1 MRRADTVFAL
11 LLLAGAGIMVREA
24 LRLPIAWTAIG
35 PGAGFFPFWLS
46 LVVALQGVIVLVRS
60 LRVPAPP
67 GREAAFVERE
77 AWKPLLIAFL
87 PMVAVIAAM
96 NYLGIYIGGALYLA
110 GYMIFVGRH
119 HWTTV
124 ILVSVLL
131 PLALFFLFERW
142 FLLPMPKGLI
152 LEYLLFGR

>member
-1 MRRADTVFAL
+1 MRRADSIFAL
-11 LLLAGAGIMVREA
+11 LLLAGAGVMVREA

-46 LVVALQGVIVLVRS
+46 LGVAFQGTIILVRS

-67 GREAAFVERE
+67 GREAPFIDRE

-87 PMVAVIAAM
+87 PMVAVILALG
-96 NYLGIYIGGALYLA
+96 YLGIYIGGALYLA
-110 GYMIFVGRH
+110 GYMILVGRH
-119 HWTTV
+119 HWVTV
-124 ILVSVLL
+124 VLVSILL
-131 PLALFFLFERW
+131 PLGLFFVFERW
-142 FLLPMPKGLI
+142 FLLPLPKGLI

>member
-1 MRRADTVFAL
+1 MRRADTIFAL
-11 LLLAGAGIMVREA
+11 ILLAGAGVMVREA

-46 LVVALQGVIVLVRS
+46 VGVAIQGAIILVRS

-67 GREAAFVERE
+67 GREAPFIDRG
-77 AWKPLLIAFL
+77 AWPPLLIAFL
-87 PMVAVIAAM
+87 PMVAVILALG
-96 NYLGIYIGGALYLA
+96 YLGIYLGGALYLA

-131 PLALFFLFERW
+131 PLALFFIFERW
-142 FLLPMPKGLI
+142 FLMPMPKGLL
-152 LEYLLFGR
+152 LEYLLYRR